1 MYNAIFCKN
10 KISFEEE
17 DEIKVSYLMFFS
29 FLKKKLFKIQE
40 NFKLQNIQNLIFII
54 KIISRQNS
62 I

>member
-29 FLKKKLFKIQE
+29 FLKKNSLKYKKILNYKIFKI
-40 NFKLQNIQNLIFII
+40 
-54 KIISRQNS
+54 
-62 I
+62 

>member
-40 NFKLQNIQNLIFII
+40 NFKL
-54 KIISRQNS
+54 
-62 I
+62 